1 MNIKIAN
8 HRLIIISGITLS
20 LILSLSI
27 VSCVKNTNRNN
38 LSQQN
43 KPIEKPKTS
52 EKYSEK
58 IANDYIFDENK
69 VYEVIEE
76 MPKFPG
82 GDEKILKFISDNIKY
97 PNTESCVQGR
107 VIVRFVVTKTGSIE
121 NIEVVRSL
129 EPSFDKEA
137 VRVIKLMPKWI
148 PGKQNG
154 VNVSV
159 YFTLPINFKIQ

>member
-1 MNIKIAN
+1 MYIGLDYDSLLIK
-8 HRLIIISGITLS
+8 
-20 LILSLSI
+20 
-27 VSCVKNTNRNN
+27 
-38 LSQQN
+38 
-43 KPIEKPKTS
+43 
-52 EKYSEK
+52 
-58 IANDYIFDENK
+58 
-69 VYEVIEE
+69 
-76 MPKFPG
+76 
-82 GDEKILKFISDNIKY
+82 LKFIQDNLKY

-107 VIVRFVVTKTGSIE
+107 VIVRFIVTKTGSIE

>member
-8 HRLIIISGITLS
+8 RRLIIISGITLS
-20 LILSLSI
+20 LILSLST
-27 VSCVKNTNRNN
+27 VSCVKNTKSNN
-38 LSQQN
+38 VSQLN
-43 KPIEKPKTS
+43 KPAEKPTNS
-52 EKYSEK
+52 EKHLVKTADEK
-58 IANDYIFDENK
+58 
-69 VYEVIEE
+69 EVFVNIDV
-76 MPKFPG
+76 MPQFPG
-82 GDEKILKFISDNIKY
+82 GEEKMLEFINNNIKY

-148 PGKQNG
+148 PGKLNG
-154 VNVSV
+154 ENASV
-159 YFTLPINFKIQ
+159 WFTLPINFRIE